1 MKRVFIGLGIVAAL
15 AAGLVAIL
23 AARYVPTTPA
33 GTTVGT
39 VAIGSS
45 SKEKVATLLREYW
58 AKQLDEPIVLSLENS
73 GDTYV
78 GSVAKL
84 GIDLD
89 LEGTIGQIGFESFW
103 DSLTASLAGNRK
115 STAYDLKF
123 QKGKPDLADLERFVA
138 ARVPERS
145 PARAI
150 FRDGVITTTP
160 ERAGFKLDPERAFEA
175 ALLAYQ
181 RGETGKIPII
191 EGPKKVADDA
201 LASITD
207 VVSTFTTR
215 FSEGKVSRS
224 HNIRNAAG
232 RIDGVVLAP
241 GETFSFNKVVGRR
254 TIEAGFMT
262 AGVYKNGK
270 HDVDIGG
277 GICQV
282 STTLYNA
289 AIFANLKIDRRS
301 NHSMPVPYVPL
312 GRDATVDYGS
322 ADLVLRNGFD
332 TPIAISSSVGKGSI
346 TFRVLG
352 KADPS
357 LSVKVIS
364 GAAKS
369 WEVGEKSM
377 PDPGLPAG
385 KTKIIEKGSRGHS
398 ISTFRVVYRDG
409 VEIKREP
416 LGMSFYRGAK
426 RIIAVGGGGTP
437 QTSSSPL
444 DSTPPA
450 ETVGAGG

>member
-1 MKRVFIGLGIVAAL
+1 MKRVFIGLGIVMAV

-33 GTTVGT
+33 GTTVGSI
-39 VAIGSS
+39 AIGSAP
-45 SKEKVATLLREYW
+45 KERVARLLREYW
-58 AKQLDEPIVLSLENS
+58 SNQVDEPISMSLEGS
-73 GDTYV
+73 SDTYV
-78 GSVAKL
+78 GTVAKF
-84 GIDLD
+84 GVELD
-89 LEGTIGQIGFESFW
+89 LEATLGQIEFESFW
-103 DSLTASLAGNRK
+103 DSITSAVTGSRK
-115 STAYDLKF
+115 SAAYELKF
-123 QKGKPDLADLERFVA
+123 RKGKPDLVDLDRFVA

-145 PARAI
+145 PARAVY
-150 FRDGVITTTP
+150 RDGSITTTP
-160 ERAGFKLDPERAFEA
+160 ERAGFKLDRERAFEA
-175 ALLAYQ
+175 ALLAYE
-181 RGETGKIPII
+181 RGESGKIPII
-191 EGPKKVADDA
+191 EGPKKVADDD
-201 LASITD
+201 LASISD
-207 VVSTFTTR
+207 IVSSFTTR

-241 GETFSFNKVVGRR
+241 GEAFSFNKVVGRR

-289 AIFANLKIDRRS
+289 AIFANLKIERRS

-322 ADLVLRNGFD
+322 ADLVLRNDFD
-332 TPIAISSSVGKGSI
+332 TPIAISSTVAKGSI
-346 TFRVLG
+346 TFRILG

-369 WEVGEKSM
+369 WEVGQKSM
-377 PDPGLPAG
+377 PDPNLPAG

-398 ISTFRVVYRDG
+398 ISTYRVVYKDG
-409 VEIKREP
+409 VEVKREP

-437 QTSSSPL
+437 QTASSPL
-444 DSTPPA
+444 DSPPPA
-450 ETVGAGG
+450 EAVGAGG

>member
-1 MKRVFIGLGIVAAL
+1 MKRVIIGLGVVVAVG
-15 AAGLVAIL
+15 AGLVAIV

-33 GTTVGT
+33 GTTVGP
-39 VAIGSS
+39 VAVGSS
-45 SKEKVATLLREYW
+45 SKEKVAKLLQDYW
-58 AKQLDEPIVLSLENS
+58 TNQIDEPISMGLEGS
-73 GDTYV
+73 SDRYV

-89 LEGTIGQIGFESFW
+89 VDATIGQVAFESFW
-103 DSLTASLAGNRK
+103 ESMTSSLSGSPKSVAYELKFRK
-115 STAYDLKF
+115 S
-123 QKGKPDLADLERFVA
+123 KPDLADLERFVA

-145 PARAI
+145 PARAY
-150 FRDGVITTTP
+150 FRDGSITTTP
-160 ERAGFKLDPERAFEA
+160 EQAGFKLDRDRAFEA

-181 RGETGKIPII
+181 RGEQGKIPII

-201 LASITD
+201 LASISD
-207 VVSTFTTR
+207 IVSTFTTR

-241 GETFSFNKVVGRR
+241 GETFSFNKIVGRR

-289 AIFANLKIDRRS
+289 AIFANLKIERRS

-332 TPIAISSSVGKGSI
+332 TPIAISSSVAKGSI
-346 TFRVLG
+346 TFRILG
-352 KADPS
+352 KPDPS

-377 PDPGLPAG
+377 PDPSLPAG

-398 ISTFRVVYRDG
+398 IATYRVVYKDG
-409 VEIKREP
+409 VEVKREP
-416 LGMSFYRGAK
+416 LGMSYYRGAK

-437 QTSSSPL
+437 QTASSPL
-444 DSTPPA
+444 DSTPPEEA
-450 ETVGAGG
+450 VGAGG